1 MGLGNDSTV
10 LAFDLGASSGRAML
24 GRLARGK
31 LALEEVHRFS
41 NDPVRYNGELHWDM
55 PRLWR
60 EIQNGLHLAAA
71 HCGGELASVGVDTWG
86 VDYAL
91 LGESGILLEN
101 PYHYRDQRSQGM
113 VEKACAA
120 VGADRI
126 YGATGI
132 QFMALNT
139 LFQLYAAAQRTPRLL
154 AMAERLVTIPDLLN
168 YWLSGAVACEY
179 TIASTTQ
186 FLDRRSRGW
195 AVELLR
201 DLASAGSGGSGMS
214 ASDAGPAS
222 STGGVAARGT
232 GSQRALGQGGLANA
246 SEDTVMQTQHFAE
259 SLSALAQS
267 LAPIR
272 GRKAIILFTGGQTFS
287 QDAQP
292 QVDAALAAANK
303 ANVAIY
309 GISDNVSFAKTFA
322 EATGGTAVRPTQYLP
337 EALQQIVQEQD
348 AYYAV
353 TFTSASPAGA
363 CHPLRVK
370 VDAAGV
376 DVRARKSY
384 CGGRQ
389 TDGLAGSPAGK
400 ELDARLAAPAAGSL
414 GLSVQAPWFY
424 AAGGGQAN
432 VHIVLDSVSSG
443 VNFQKVKGKVRGELN
458 VAGAA
463 YREDGAVAAHFSEPV
478 ALEFN
483 DQSQADAFLKRP
495 YHYETQLDL
504 PPGKYAV
511 RAVISPAGDIWGK
524 AETSVD
530 IPAYDPAKLNMGAIA
545 LSTELRNGAAGPS
558 GLDPG
563 MIEGDTPLVAS
574 GHQIVPTGLAR
585 FQKSERLF
593 LYTEIYEPSLTG
605 ATPAVVAIQVRV
617 VDPVT
622 GVVKVPSDPPASLAS
637 FVQPGNPVI
646 PVASIVPTTKL
657 APGAYQLDILASH
670 SSGHDEV
677 LRSVVFDLTQ

>member
-1 MGLGNDSTV
+1 MRTDSRWAGSSGKVTVDVVATNKSGFDRELQARDFKIWDEGKEQTVTDAALRPPGKHAIVLLFDDSSLTVHQESDIRGYVTKFLSTASPNLYMEVATFRVAITIVQPFTNDANVVKAALTGT
-10 LAFDLGASSGRAML
+10 GASERANRM
-24 GRLARGK
+24 
-31 LALEEVHRFS
+31 
-41 NDPVRYNGELHWDM
+41 
-55 PRLWR
+55 
-60 EIQNGLHLAAA
+60 
-71 HCGGELASVGVDTWG
+71 
-86 VDYAL
+86 
-91 LGESGILLEN
+91 
-101 PYHYRDQRSQGM
+101 
-113 VEKACAA
+113 
-120 VGADRI
+120 
-126 YGATGI
+126 
-132 QFMALNT
+132 
-139 LFQLYAAAQRTPRLL
+139 
-154 AMAERLVTIPDLLN
+154 
-168 YWLSGAVACEY
+168 
-179 TIASTTQ
+179 
-186 FLDRRSRGW
+186 
-195 AVELLR
+195 
-201 DLASAGSGGSGMS
+201 ASAGSGGSGMS

-432 VHIVLDSVSSG
+432 VHVVLDSVSSG
-443 VNFQKVKGKVRGELN
+443 VKFQKVKGKVRGELN

-563 MIEGDTPLVAS
+563 MIEGETPLVAS

-585 FQKSERLF
+585 FQKSERVF